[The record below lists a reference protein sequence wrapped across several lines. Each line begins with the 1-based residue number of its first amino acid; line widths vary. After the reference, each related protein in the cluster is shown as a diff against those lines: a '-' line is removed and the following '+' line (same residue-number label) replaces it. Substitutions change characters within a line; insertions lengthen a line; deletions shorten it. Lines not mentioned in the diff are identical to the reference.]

1 MSQAQDIKAKQTKD
15 EGGNENKPLDK
26 NTKVED
32 GREEQEKSESG
43 YLGEEKLDVNK
54 QTTVGGTDNQQ
65 TASAAL
71 SQQQQPQKAPPQI
84 PPYMGYYNGVMPPFY
99 QSFPYSNVSNA
110 SYKYYGP
117 KVNQT
122 YSGNTTNQ
130 VPQESQPNYQT
141 IQPQFQGQ
149 PQAPAQNQLQP
160 SAKQPQMS
168 AQQVQALQDHQH
180 HHLQANI
187 QQGQHMSLPQHNS
200 SHGIG
205 VENFQIS
212 QYQPTNTFKVGR
224 PKKTEDKISKSKF
237 NSKFKTKSINDRPYS
252 CSFPGCDWAF
262 ARQSDLRRHAKSHSE
277 PSYHCPYWRND
288 PTCHRNGGAFN
299 RLDVLK
305 RHLKL
310 VHYVQDKHQIV
321 DGSKEDPGWCRACQR
336 MFPNSKIFIDHCLEC
351 AQQLTP
357 AEWKSND
364 PLKPDQN
371 QHQLSSNHS
380 NQGIHMSN
388 QYIPNNSQ
396 THNDNQIYQISDIP
410 KINNQD
416 TNSILQ
422 SPPPNTASS
431 GNNGHENSSG
441 GQNENKD
448 NESFFLEKIPSNP
461 NQNFNVFNNAPHTN
475 SSY

>member
-1 MSQAQDIKAKQTKD
+1 MSQMQDIKAKQTKD
-15 EGGNENKPLDK
+15 EGGSEDKPSDK
-26 NTKVED
+26 KTKVEK
-32 GREEQEKSESG
+32 GREEQEKSGSG
-43 YLGEEKLDVNK
+43 YLGEEKLNMNK
-54 QTTVGGTDNQQ
+54 LTTVGGTDNQQ

-110 SYKYYGP
+110 PYKYYGP
-117 KVNQT
+117 KVSQT
-122 YSGNTTNQ
+122 YSGTTTNQ
-130 VPQESQPNYQT
+130 IPQESHQPNYQT
-141 IQPQFQGQ
+141 IQPQLQGQ
-149 PQAPAQNQLQP
+149 SQAPAQNQLQP

-168 AQQVQALQDHQH
+168 SQQVQALQDHQH
-180 HHLQANI
+180 HH
-187 QQGQHMSLPQHNS
+187 QQMSLPQHNS
-200 SHGIG
+200 PHGIG

-224 PKKTEDKISKSKF
+224 PKKAEDKISKNKF
-237 NSKFKTKSINDRPYS
+237 NSKFKTKSINDRPYA

-336 MFPNSKIFIDHCLEC
+336 MFPNSKTFIDHCLEC

-364 PLKPDQN
+364 PLKPEQN
-371 QHQLSSNHS
+371 HQLSSNHS
-380 NQGIHMSN
+380 NQGIHMSH
-388 QYIPNNSQ
+388 QYISNNPQ

-431 GNNGHENSSG
+431 GNNGHENSSSV
-441 GQNENKD
+441 QNENKD

>member
-1 MSQAQDIKAKQTKD
+1 MSQTQDIKAKQGK
-15 EGGNENKPLDK
+15 EESGSEGKLSEKKNKGEEERAEEEKGGN
-26 NTKVED
+26 
-32 GREEQEKSESG
+32 S
-43 YLGEEKLDVNK
+43 YLGEEKLDISK
-54 QTTVGGTDNQQ
+54 QAVVGGPDNQQ

-84 PPYMGYYNGVMPPFY
+84 SSYMGYYNGVIPPFY
-99 QSFPYSNVSNA
+99 QSFPYPNVSNA
-110 SYKYYGP
+110 PYKYYGP
-117 KVNQT
+117 KVGQAYNAAA
-122 YSGNTTNQ
+122 
-130 VPQESQPNYQT
+130 VQEGQPNHQT
-141 IQPQFQGQ
+141 IQTQLQTQ
-149 PQAPAQNQLQP
+149 SQLPAQNQLQP
-160 SAKQPQMS
+160 SSKQPQMS
-168 AQQVQALQDHQH
+168 VQQVQALQDHQH
-180 HHLQANI
+180 QHLQANL
-187 QQGQHMSLPQHNS
+187 QQGQQMPLTQHNS
-200 SHGIG
+200 PHGIG

-224 PKKTEDKISKSKF
+224 PKKTEDKISKNKF
-237 NSKFKTKSINDRPYS
+237 NSKFKTKSINDRPYA

-321 DGSKEDPGWCRACQR
+321 DGSREDPGWCRACQR
-336 MFPNSKIFIDHCLEC
+336 MFPNSKTFIDHCLEC
-351 AQQLTP
+351 AQQLAP

-364 PLKPDQN
+364 PLKPEQN
-371 QHQLSSNHS
+371 QRQLNNNH
-380 NQGIHMSN
+380 NTQGIHISH
-388 QYIPNNSQ
+388 QYIPNSTQ
-396 THNDNQIYQISDIP
+396 GHDNQIYQISDIP

-416 TNSILQ
+416 TNGILQ

-431 GNNGHENSSG
+431 GNHGNENTPS

-448 NESFFLEKIPSNP
+448 NESFFLEKVPSNP
-461 NQNFNVFNNAPHTN
+461 HQNFNVFNNAAHAN